1 MVTPS
6 LPPSSSSANVDDKP
20 AQAPI
25 CQAAHERALVA
36 TASETHPG
44 RAGADGLAASLKR
57 GLDKPLMSYHL
68 VLGVS
73 AVLLALGL
81 LMVLSS
87 SSVLSLRLHDSSYA
101 IFVRQVVWVVL
112 GVPVAWV
119 ASRLPLRL
127 VRLLAWPAL
136 LVSLALVLATYLPG
150 VGVEVNGNRN
160 WLSLGGGLQV
170 QPSELAKLALVLWC
184 ADVYA
189 RKAKLLA
196 YWRHLFVPVLPVS
209 VLVIAAVIGQ
219 GDLGTALVL
228 FAIALGMLWV
238 VGAPA
243 RLFLGA
249 SLVAGVTAFA
259 LAATD
264 EERKARL
271 TGFVDPLA
279 DFGDGGWQASHGF
292 FALATGGWWG
302 SGIGASSQ
310 KWGALPEAHTDYI
323 FAIIGE
329 EFGLFGTLVVLGL
342 FVTLAYAGIRI
353 AARTSDIFARNV
365 AAGVVVWL
373 LGQAVINMG
382 MVLGLL
388 PVIGIPLPLI
398 SYGGSSLLPTLV
410 ALGLLLA
417 IARTEPG
424 AAEALRLSRALGRRG
439 LFAALGSVAGPLRAT
454 AAVSSSTTT
463 PRSTTENSG

>member
-1 MVTPS
+1 M
-6 LPPSSSSANVDDKP
+6 
-20 AQAPI
+20 
-25 CQAAHERALVA
+25 A
-36 TASETHPG
+36 TASET
-44 RAGADGLAASLKR
+44 RLRDSSVDGFLASLKR
-57 GLDKPLMSYHL
+57 ALDKPLMSYHL

-73 AVLLALGL
+73 ALLLALGL

-101 IFVRQVVWVVL
+101 IFSRQALWVGL
-112 GVPVAWV
+112 GVPLAWV
-119 ASRLPLRL
+119 ASRLPLRV

-136 LVSLALVLATYLPG
+136 LVSLALVIATYVPG
-150 VGVEVNGNRN
+150 VGVAVNGNRN

-170 QPSELAKLALVLWC
+170 QPSELAKLALVLWS

-189 RKAKLLA
+189 RKSKLLG

-209 VLVIAAVIGQ
+209 VLVIAAVVGQ

-228 FAIALGMLWV
+228 LAIVLGMLWV

-243 RLFLGA
+243 RLFIGA
-249 SLVAGVTAFA
+249 SLVAGVAAFA

-264 EERKARL
+264 PERKARL

-279 DFGDGGWQASHGF
+279 DFSHEGWQASHGF

-310 KWGALPEAHTDYI
+310 KWGSLPEAHTDYI

-342 FVTLAYAGIRI
+342 FVTMAYAGVRI
-353 AARTSDIFARNV
+353 AARTSDTFARFT

-373 LGQAVINMG
+373 LSQAVINIG

-398 SYGGSSLLPTLV
+398 SYGGSGLLPTLV

-417 IARTEPG
+417 IARTETG
-424 AAEALRLSRALGRRG
+424 ATDALRRRRDLGFRRAS
-439 LFAALGSVAGPLRAT
+439 AALGFGREAGKR
-454 AAVSSSTTT
+454 SDDST
-463 PRSTTENSG
+463 GQGG